1 VKAAGITRTALILVG
16 RVLGETAFTESRLYA
31 ADHSHVL
38 RPSTPASQDRA
49 SGTEP
54 AAPAGG

>member
-1 VKAAGITRTALILVG
+1 VG
-16 RVLGETAFTESRLYA
+16 RVLGDPAFADSRLYA

-38 RPSTPASQDRA
+38 RPSTPPSQASA

-54 AAPAGG
+54 AAPLGG